1 MSHANRPAPE
11 FRRDAIR
18 LALTSGR
25 MAKDLADDVGAGL
38 SPLIWWASRHRGA
51 AGRPEVHDDLVAEL
65 KRLRRENTV
74 LEQVRDIVKKP
85 RPAAPFSRLFNA
97 LSGNG
102 RGCLHRREVSVPQRE
117 REGERER
124 EGRQSARSSM
134 PARPVFQFPR
144 CVMRSVSARGGSI
157 PGGAAWQAADSGP
170 ISTPPSPAPRQ
181 LWRPATAPG
190 PD

>member
-1 MSHANRPAPE
+1 MSHADGPAPE

-38 SPLIWWASRHRGA
+38 SPLIWWASRHPGA

-65 KRLRRENTV
+65 KRLRRENMV

-102 RGCLHRREVSVPQRE
+102 RGCLHRREVSVPHRE
-117 REGERER
+117 REGERGRER
-124 EGRQSARSSM
+124 DVR
-134 PARPVFQFPR
+134 
-144 CVMRSVSARGGSI
+144 ARGHRC
-157 PGGAAWQAADSGP
+157 
-170 ISTPPSPAPRQ
+170 RQ
-181 LWRPATAPG
+181 DRFSSF
-190 PD
+190 PDV